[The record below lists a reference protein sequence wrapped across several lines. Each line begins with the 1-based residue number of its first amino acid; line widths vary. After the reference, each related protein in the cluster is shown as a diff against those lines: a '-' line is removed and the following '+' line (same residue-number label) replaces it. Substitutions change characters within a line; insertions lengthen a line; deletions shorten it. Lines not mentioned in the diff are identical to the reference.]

1 MTPLPALLTTGQAAD
16 RLGVSIGTV
25 RRWAK
30 TGRLTHIVTP
40 SGRIRFRVV
49 DLDAALREVQGEPV
63 VPTSAGAG
71 STAPLEVA

>member
-1 MTPLPALLTTGQAAD
+1 MTPAPSLLTTGQAAD

-40 SGRIRFRVV
+40 SGRLRFRAT
-49 DLDAALREVQGEPV
+49 DLDASLREVQGEP
-63 VPTSAGAG
+63 AGAG
-71 STAPLEVA
+71 SAA